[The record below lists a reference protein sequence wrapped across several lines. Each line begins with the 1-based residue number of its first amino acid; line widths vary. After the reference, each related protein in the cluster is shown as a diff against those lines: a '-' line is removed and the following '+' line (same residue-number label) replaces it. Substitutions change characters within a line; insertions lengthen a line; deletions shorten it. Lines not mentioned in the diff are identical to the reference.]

1 MTQTYTLYGS
11 PASLYTGKVRAYLNY
26 KGIPYEET
34 ISSMKVYKNIILPK
48 TGVGMIPVLKTPEDE
63 YWQDSSLILDHCEER
78 FTEKAILP
86 QTPKQKML
94 SLLFELYGDE
104 WLRLPAMH
112 YRWNFPEDNL
122 EFIKGEFGSSVAPGW
137 PKFIQRWL
145 GKKVVDKFSGYVAP
159 LGITEKS
166 IPAIEAWYE
175 EFLGQ
180 LNELFSQQDFLL
192 GSRPCLGD
200 FGLMGPLYAHLHRDP
215 YPGKLMR
222 KKAPKVAEWV
232 ERMNDSANIQ
242 GEFLANDEIPEIL
255 ETILTRLFKEY
266 WPSLL
271 RSSQNLSDWAKDK
284 NAGEPVPRM
293 LGMQDFMIGNVN
305 EQQMSLSYGQWMLQ
319 RVLQHYQTLSESEQN
334 ELGIYLAGFNE
345 GKNPLD
351 IKIQSPVKFSNYRLV
366 LAESP

>member
-1 MTQTYTLYGS
+1 MTEHYTLYGS

-26 KGIPYEET
+26 KGIPYQEE
-34 ISSMKVYKNIILPK
+34 ISSMKVYKKIILPQ
-48 TGVGMIPVLKTPEDE
+48 TGVGMIPVVKTPENE
-63 YWQDSSLILDHCEER
+63 YWQDSSLILDYCEQR
-78 FTEKAILP
+78 FPAKAILP
-86 QTPKQKML
+86 QSPKQKMVA
-94 SLLFELYGDE
+94 LLFELYGDE

-112 YRWNFPEDNL
+112 YRWNFPDDNL

-145 GKKVVDKFSGYVAP
+145 GKKVVEKFSGYVAP

-166 IPAIEAWYE
+166 IPEIEAWYE

-192 GSRPCLGD
+192 GSCPSLGD
-200 FGLMGPLYAHLHRDP
+200 FGLMGPLYAHLYRDP

-222 KKAPKVAEWV
+222 TKAPKVAEWV
-232 ERMNDSANIQ
+232 ERMNQSATVE

-255 ETILTRLFKEY
+255 ERILNRLFKEF

-271 RSSQNLSDWAKDK
+271 RSSQNLGKWAADK
-284 NAGEPVPRM
+284 TPGEAVPRM
-293 LGMQDFMIGNVN
+293 LGMQDFTIGDVN

-319 RVLQHYQTLSESEQN
+319 RILQHYQSMSDTEQHQ
-334 ELGIYLAGFNE
+334 LGAYLANFNE
-345 GKNPLD
+345 GQNPLD
-351 IKIQSPVKFSNYRLV
+351 LTISKPVAFNNYRLV
-366 LAESP
+366 LA